1 MSDLVGN
8 SDCWFTRTK
17 AHIIGLIAGVQP
29 KADSSGE
36 CIFRPDPPAKHIS
49 KLKFEIPDLEP
60 KKPDNKFIV
69 DGEDLNEKVD
79 NCKSQ

>member
-1 MSDLVGN
+1 MCQIWLETHIVGFLVL
-8 SDCWFTRTK
+8 RL
-17 AHIIGLIAGVQP
+17 IIIAGVQP

>member
-1 MSDLVGN
+1 M
-8 SDCWFTRTK
+8 K
-17 AHIIGLIAGVQP
+17 Q
-29 KADSSGE
+29 K
-36 CIFRPDPPAKHIS
+36 S
-49 KLKFEIPDLEP
+49 KPRFEIPDLEP